1 MDVLSPDDVE
11 SIMSSPFVAGYWPLL
26 VGALLM
32 LVFMMRGYTRATI
45 PMAAITLLIQAWHS
59 GVFGAK

>member
-1 MDVLSPDDVE
+1 
-11 SIMSSPFVAGYWPLL
+11 MSSPFLVGYWPLL

-32 LVFMMRGYTRATI
+32 LVFLMRGYTRATI
-45 PMAAITLLIQAWHS
+45 PMAAIALLIQAWHS

>member
-1 MDVLSPDDVE
+1 
-11 SIMSSPFVAGYWPLL
+11 MSSPFVAGYWPLL